1 MFLKYKKVTL
11 YSFDE
16 CQIYLVKYFYLMF
29 LAHCKTQTCNKK
41 AFKLKSNNSVTL
53 HLNVKPPNF
62 ELQLTIKKK
71 LYKVITRHLIK
82 LGSIN
87 GLLES
92 TLLVTPET
100 M

>member
-71 LYKVITRHLIK
+71 ALQSNHEAFDQTWLHKRT
-82 LGSIN
+82 S
-87 GLLES
+87 
-92 TLLVTPET
+92 
-100 M
+100 